1 MYGKGNYFARDAA
14 YSSAFVSGRRKKLL
28 VARVLVGDVT
38 VGDPS
43 MVKPPPKDWADPHGE
58 TYDSCVDTLINP
70 SIYVTFEFGQSY
82 PAYVIDTY
90 Y

>member
-1 MYGKGNYFARDAA
+1 M
-14 YSSAFVSGRRKKLL
+14 L

-38 VGDPS
+38 VGDSS
-43 MVKPPPKDWADPHGE
+43 MVKPPAKDWKNPYGE
-58 TYDSCVDTLINP
+58 TYDSCVDLLHDP